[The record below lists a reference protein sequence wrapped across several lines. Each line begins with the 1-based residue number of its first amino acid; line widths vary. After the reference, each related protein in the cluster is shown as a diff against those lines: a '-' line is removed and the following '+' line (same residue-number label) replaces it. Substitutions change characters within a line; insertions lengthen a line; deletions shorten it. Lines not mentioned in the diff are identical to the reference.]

1 MSQTHLHFDMHIGR
15 QKPENIMNRQAAC
28 PFCFPDELDGIL
40 EQRGEMIW
48 LKNKY
53 PVLQDATQTLVI
65 ETSQCDSELSVYEK
79 DHLYALFAFGV
90 EKWLEMTESGS
101 YRSVL
106 FFKNH
111 GPYSGGSIRHPHM
124 QIVGLKHYD
133 YLKDVEGEHFE
144 GIVIDQD
151 AGVTCNLSTKPR
163 AGFFEYNVILSE
175 SGSLN
180 RMADYIQI
188 LTHWILHHVNRICQ
202 SYNLFFYQWDGQIIV
217 KVVPRFVASPLYVG
231 YGIPQV
237 GNNLEEVVQ
246 ELRRHYF

>member
-15 QKPENIMNRQAAC
+15 QKPENIRNREAAC

-65 ETSQCDSELSVYEK
+65 ETSQCNSELSVYEK

-133 YLKDVEGEHFE
+133 YQMWRESISRG
-144 GIVIDQD
+144 
-151 AGVTCNLSTKPR
+151 LSSIGMRGLR
-163 AGFFEYNVILSE
+163 AISRRSRARDF
-175 SGSLN
+175 LN
-180 RMADYIQI
+180 TM
-188 LTHWILHHVNRICQ
+188 
-202 SYNLFFYQWDGQIIV
+202 
-217 KVVPRFVASPLYVG
+217 
-231 YGIPQV
+231 
-237 GNNLEEVVQ
+237 
-246 ELRRHYF
+246 